1 MLDPFKPDFI
11 MVIFIHYK
19 PRIVV
24 DEDDLKWVTTEKK
37 ILLLLLNSITIF
49 VLESLGFRKL
59 SHASEMQND
68 DLMHREGL
76 KG

>member
-1 MLDPFKPDFI
+1 

-24 DEDDLKWVTTEKK
+24 DKDDLKWVTTEKN
-37 ILLLLLNSITIF
+37 ILSLLLNSITIF

-68 DLMHREGL
+68 ALMHREGL